1 LIVSSRPSGVRD
13 ICGGTSI
20 PLKVVLSASSSL
32 FSTAVSDEMANVGI
46 IRERSDQANIDGF
59 MMAGYQ
65 GDEIEKRKP
74 MSKEKGTGNNPPHR
88 RQKRLMSGG
97 LVPVMLRLSME
108 PTARRVKQV
117 GKGITL

>member
-1 LIVSSRPSGVRD
+1 MGRQSLAVESDGAYQYPSLIVSSRPSGVRD

-20 PLKVVLSASSSL
+20 PLKVVLSVSSSF
-32 FSTAVSDEMANVGI
+32 FSTAVSDEMANIGI

-74 MSKEKGTGNNPPHR
+74 N
-88 RQKRLMSGG
+88 
-97 LVPVMLRLSME
+97 
-108 PTARRVKQV
+108 VKNRD
-117 GKGITL
+117 L